1 MNVQLSVLNVIFPI
15 SENEDSQSHESSFEE
30 ELETGLTTK
39 RNDDRPRKSKSKKK
53 SSRGSDRETVESE
66 DGAEESENGET
77 VSDKKK
83 NKKQGKNNQKK
94 KEKGNKGNN
103 IPEFQFTECTE
114 YFLDFEQSEDHNQN
128 HHSGDNLVIT
138 HITVH
143 LDDANRERIK
153 VKCCQLV
160 FT

>member
-1 MNVQLSVLNVIFPI
+1 M
-15 SENEDSQSHESSFEE
+15 
-30 ELETGLTTK
+30 ETGLTTK

-66 DGAEESENGET
+66 DSAEESENGET

-94 KEKGNKGNN
+94 KDKGSKGNKGNN